1 VTDGVTIAGLH
12 VEQHGAID
20 APPLLLSPGLGGSGA
35 YWAPQLDS
43 FAKTR
48 RVILYDHRGTAR
60 SDRALPDASVEAI
73 ADDMVAILDGLGIAR
88 ADVIGHA
95 AGGVAGLAMA
105 LKAPDRI
112 GRLIVVNGWASPDP
126 HFLRC
131 FETRLALLRD
141 SGVAA
146 YVRAQPLFLYP
157 APWIS
162 THLAR
167 LDDEAVHHV
176 ASFPGRETVER
187 RIAALGAFDIA
198 DRLGDIHVPLLVIS
212 AEDDML
218 VPFPA
223 GARLAAGVQG
233 AAFAA
238 MPRGGHGCNVTEPD
252 GFNDLVLGFLNQIA
266 AIGVA

>member
-1 VTDGVTIAGLH
+1 VTHTRTIAGLH
-12 VEQHGAID
+12 VEQHGPAD

-35 YWAPQLDS
+35 YWAPQLES
-43 FAKTR
+43 FTKTH

-60 SDRALPDASVEAI
+60 SDRALPDASVEAM

-88 ADVIGHA
+88 VDVIGHA

-112 GRLIVVNGWASPDP
+112 DRLVVVNGWAQPDR

-141 SGVAA
+141 SGVGA

-162 THLAR
+162 GNLDR
-167 LDDEAVHHV
+167 LDQEAEHHV

-198 DRLGDIHVPLLVIS
+198 GRLGEIATPVLVVS

-223 GARLAAGVQG
+223 GERLATGLPDARL
-233 AAFAA
+233 AA
-238 MPRGGHGCNVTEPD
+238 MPRGGHACNVTEPRS
-252 GFNDLVLGFLNQIA
+252 FNDIVTGFLNQRMA
-266 AIGVA
+266 AAAA